1 MQGEHVAREL
11 PSCDAVPPADTVW
24 DTLLL
29 DVRLDKTCASMVSR
43 NIGVFRVADLT
54 NMKN

>member
-29 DVRLDKTCASMVSR
+29 DVRSTKLAHQWFHV
-43 NIGVFRVADLT
+43 I
-54 NMKN
+54 